1 MGDKLSPPA
10 APRKNPK
17 PSSTRAS
24 LTPAAVCDQT
34 DCTRRRKAEMPGD
47 LRPQCTHVDGS
58 LRRGSGVRLTS
69 RRGWV
74 ADAPVL
80 AGAARAVLR
89 CHQQAPGRHIHRL
102 LDVRVAPGSVV

>member
-1 MGDKLSPPA
+1 MGEKLTPPA
-10 APRKNPK
+10 APRMNPK

-34 DCTRRRKAEMPGD
+34 AHEEEKQKRWEAS
-47 LRPQCTHVDGS
+47 PQCTHVDGS
-58 LRRGSGVRLTS
+58 LRGGSGVRLTS
-69 RRGWV
+69 RRGGV

-89 CHQQAPGRHIHRL
+89 RCQQAPGRHIHRL
-102 LDVRVAPGSVV
+102 LNVCVAPGSVV